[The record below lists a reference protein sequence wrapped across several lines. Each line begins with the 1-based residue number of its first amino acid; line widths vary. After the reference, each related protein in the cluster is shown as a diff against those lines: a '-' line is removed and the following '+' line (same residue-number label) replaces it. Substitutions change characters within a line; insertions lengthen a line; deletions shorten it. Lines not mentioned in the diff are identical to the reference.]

1 MLELNIFLKSSD
13 KPNIRTREK
22 HQEIINTNFPI
33 SKTTLIPQIPSSI
46 PKAYK
51 DSNYLSSNIVKN
63 PIYSLIAKVFDPI
76 GCNRV
81 VCSLKIQMEVNQ

>member
-33 SKTTLIPQIPSSI
+33 LKATLIPQISSSI
-46 PKAYK
+46 QQIY
-51 DSNYLSSNIVKN
+51 NYL
-63 PIYSLIAKVFDPI
+63 PIPI
-76 GCNRV
+76 GLYRA
-81 VCSLKIQMEVNQ
+81 VCSLKTQMEVNQ